1 MRTRVL
7 VLATTLALLGLAS
20 MPTSQALA
28 GPVPVELVQ
37 IPLGPG
43 GFQSANISYEGTLAF
58 ESPAVGA
65 RVVQLGAQK
74 RLYVTTTKGLSVY
87 DVTNPGLPLLLG
99 TTAFYNW
106 ENEDLAVSPDG
117 RWVLST
123 EFTATAYTHI
133 FEAITQPG
141 GVVTFVPR
149 DTVPLQ
155 ANHTI
160 SCVDPACDWAY
171 GAEGDIWDLRNKS
184 DIKTA
189 GSWGGNGHDVTVDG
203 AGLVWTDTSPIRAL
217 DVTDPRNPVLVAQS
231 AAGSPV
237 EYQHNNLRP
246 FAADYEPR
254 VTPEELADPNYRPG
268 EILLVEGET
277 NATVRCDGGN
287 GSFGVYDLRKFDRP
301 GAPKFKFAEVFEP
314 VSGTYTNGDPAVN
327 AMGCSG
333 HWFDV
338 SPLSTHDKIITSNAW
353 YDHGTRILT
362 IDGKTAKISQV
373 GFFQPVVGAASASY
387 WIDNQYIYTVD
398 YQRGIDILKF
408 DPTAEV
414 PTEAEFTASWMAKA
428 YAAKSVLGQIEQY
441 ACRRAVLR
449 TA

>member
-1 MRTRVL
+1 

-106 ENEDLAVSPDG
+106 ENEDIAVSADG
-117 RWVLST
+117 RWVLSS
-123 EFTATAYTHI
+123 EFSAILYTHV

-149 DTVPLQ
+149 ATVPLQ
-155 ANHTI
+155 ADHTI
-160 SCVDPACDWAY
+160 SCVDSACDWAY
-171 GAEGDIWDLRNKS
+171 GSEGGIWDLRNKS
-184 DIKTA
+184 NPDVVGQW
-189 GSWGGNGHDVTVDG
+189 GSGGHDVTVDS
-203 AGLVWTDTSPIRAL
+203 AGLVWTDTDPITAL
-217 DVTDPRNPVLVAQS
+217 DVTDPRNPLIVAQS
-231 AAGSPV
+231 TGTEGGTV
-237 EYQHNNLRP
+237 QYQHNNLRP
-246 FAADYEPR
+246 FAADYKPR

-268 EILLVEGET
+268 EILLGEGET
-277 NATVRCDGGN
+277 NATVRCGGGN
-287 GSFGVYDLRKFDRP
+287 GPFVTYDLRNVKFDNP
-301 GAPKFKFAEVFEP
+301 NGAKFRIAEVFKP

-338 SPLSTHDKIITSNAW
+338 SPLSTHDKITTSNAW
-353 YDHGTRILT
+353 YDHGTRILA
-362 IDGKTAKISQV
+362 INGKTAKISQV

-387 WIDNQYIYTVD
+387 WIDDEYIYTVD
-398 YQRGIDILKF
+398 YERGIDILKF
-408 DPTAEV
+408 DPTVEV
-414 PTEAEFTASWMAKA
+414 PTEAQFTASWMAKA
-428 YAAKSVLGQIEQY
+428 HAAKSVLGQIEQY
-441 ACRRAVLR
+441 ACRQAVLSTR
-449 TA
+449 